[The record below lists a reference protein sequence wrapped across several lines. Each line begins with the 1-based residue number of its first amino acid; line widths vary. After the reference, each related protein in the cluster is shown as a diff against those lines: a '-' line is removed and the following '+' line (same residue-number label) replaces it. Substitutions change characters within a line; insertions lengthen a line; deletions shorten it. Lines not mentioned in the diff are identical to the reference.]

1 MCVKHV
7 ASDSEEMAMPQ
18 GRLREKPILKSMEG
32 SATQIVG
39 YSLMA
44 SPNRTLKPLSTSLE
58 MRPVELAVDLK
69 AHICDER

>member
-18 GRLREKPILKSMEG
+18 GRLREKPILKSMKG

-39 YSLMA
+39 YSLVA
-44 SPNRTLKPLSTSLE
+44 SQNRTLKPSSTGLK
-58 MRPVELAVDLK
+58 MQPVELVVDLE